1 MGGGLWRQRWSKKNP
16 RSNNAARIYALC
28 LLPKEIHNHLPCAL
42 FHAEGI
48 HGYRAS
54 VSRLYCARYCFEE
67 IEDTKGT
74 ALYPA
79 DGDELFCQLRAV
91 LSEKA
96 QISERQRAETELH
109 KLGVELLF
117 HTYINRITFAEI
129 THNTAAHKYDAII
142 YLDERVT
149 KEEKRANAA
158 AMRKAFDAWLEE
170 NGLTADPTALTEVPD
185 PCEGRFDT
193 LAGAIAHI
201 DHILRFP
208 DLLLII

>member
-1 MGGGLWRQRWSKKNP
+1 MKKEFAMSLSQSYRQD
-16 RSNNAARIYALC
+16 
-28 LLPKEIHNHLPCAL
+28 LLDAMQL
-42 FHAEGI
+42 AEQGMLSPSQQ
-48 HGYRAS
+48 A
-54 VSRLYCARYCFEE
+54 YCFEE

-74 ALYPA
+74 AFYPA
-79 DGDELFCQLRAV
+79 DGDELFCQLRTAIDG
-91 LSEKA
+91 KT

-117 HTYINRITFAEI
+117 HTYIGRFTFAEI
-129 THNTAAHKYDAII
+129 THNTATDKFDAII

-149 KEEKRANAA
+149 NEEKRANAA

-170 NGLTADPTALTEVPD
+170 SGLTADPAALTGVPD

-201 DHILRFP
+201 EHILRYP
-208 DLLLII
+208 DLLLI

>member
-1 MGGGLWRQRWSKKNP
+1 MKKEFVMSLSQSYRQDLL
-16 RSNNAARIYALC
+16 YAIQL
-28 LLPKEIHNHLPCAL
+28 
-42 FHAEGI
+42 AEQM
-48 HGYRAS
+48 
-54 VSRLYCARYCFEE
+54 RLSPSQQSYCFEE
-67 IEDTKGT
+67 NEDSKGT
-74 ALYPA
+74 GFQPA
-79 DGDELFCQLRAV
+79 NGDELFRKLRTA

-96 QISERQRAETELH
+96 QISERQRAEGELH
-109 KLGVELLF
+109 KLGVQLLF
-117 HTYINRITFAEI
+117 HTYIDRFTFAEI
-129 THNTAAHKYDAII
+129 THNTATHKYDAII

-149 KEEKRANAA
+149 NEEKHANAS

-208 DLLLII
+208 DLLLI

>member
-1 MGGGLWRQRWSKKNP
+1 MKKEFAMSLSQSYRQD
-16 RSNNAARIYALC
+16 
-28 LLPKEIHNHLPCAL
+28 LLDAIQL
-42 FHAEGI
+42 AEQGMLSPSQQ
-48 HGYRAS
+48 A
-54 VSRLYCARYCFEE
+54 YCFEE
-67 IEDTKGT
+67 IEDTKCT
-74 ALYPA
+74 AFYPA
-79 DGDELFCQLRAV
+79 NGDELFRKLRTA
-91 LSEKA
+91 LGEKT

-117 HTYINRITFAEI
+117 HIYINRFTFAEI

-142 YLDERVT
+142 YLDECAT
-149 KEEKRANAA
+149 DKNKRANAA

-193 LAGAIAHI
+193 LTGAIAHI

>member
-1 MGGGLWRQRWSKKNP
+1 MEKKFVLSLSQSYRQD
-16 RSNNAARIYALC
+16 
-28 LLPKEIHNHLPCAL
+28 LLDAIQL
-42 FHAEGI
+42 AEQGMLSPSQQ
-48 HGYRAS
+48 A
-54 VSRLYCARYCFEE
+54 YCFEE
-67 IEDTKGT
+67 IEETKGT

-79 DGDELFCQLRAV
+79 DGDELFCQLRTA
-91 LSEKA
+91 LGEKT

-117 HTYINRITFAEI
+117 HTYIDRFTFAEI
-129 THNTAAHKYDAII
+129 THNTATDKFDAII

-149 KEEKRANAA
+149 NEEKHANAA
-158 AMRKAFDAWLEE
+158 AMRKAFDAWLE
-170 NGLTADPTALTEVPD
+170 GSDHTVDPATLTEVPD

-208 DLLLII
+208 ELLLI

>member
-1 MGGGLWRQRWSKKNP
+1 MTKDFCFTMAHSYQQD
-16 RSNNAARIYALC
+16 
-28 LLPKEIHNHLPCAL
+28 LLDAIQL
-42 FHAEGI
+42 AEQGMLSPSQQ
-48 HGYRAS
+48 A
-54 VSRLYCARYCFEE
+54 YCFEE
-67 IEDTKGT
+67 IGDTKGT
-74 ALYPA
+74 AFYPA
-79 DGDELFCQLRAV
+79 NGDELFWKLRTA
-91 LSEKA
+91 LGEKA
-96 QISERQRAETELH
+96 QISERQRAEGELH
-109 KLGVELLF
+109 KLGVQLLF
-117 HTYINRITFAEI
+117 HTYIDRFTFAEI

-149 KEEKRANAA
+149 NEEKHANAS

-208 DLLLII
+208 DLLLI

>member
-1 MGGGLWRQRWSKKNP
+1 MTKDFCFTMAHSYQQD
-16 RSNNAARIYALC
+16 
-28 LLPKEIHNHLPCAL
+28 LLDAIQL
-42 FHAEGI
+42 AEQGMLSPSQQ
-48 HGYRAS
+48 A
-54 VSRLYCARYCFEE
+54 YCFEE
-67 IEDTKGT
+67 IGDTKGT
-74 ALYPA
+74 AFYPA
-79 DGDELFCQLRAV
+79 NGDELFCQLRTAV
-91 LSEKA
+91 DAKA

-117 HTYINRITFAEI
+117 HTYIDRFTFSEI

-149 KEEKRANAA
+149 NEEKRANAA

-193 LAGAIAHI
+193 LAGAIVHI
-201 DHILRFP
+201 DYILRFP
-208 DLLLII
+208 DLLLI